1 MRNHETTFSLILSLA
16 VGSYELILVTV
27 VTCFQLKERD
37 VSLNLPGPL
46 TMTEHPGRH
55 ATQRSDPL
63 LKQHEL
69 SFSHLQALAPAS
81 PAASNDHPFPPCFF
95 PALVPVTPPLGSL
108 LRFLF
113 ICQMKVFP
121 SWVLKSELRQTWVLE
136 PQALMSVDED
146 RSWCSCCLPGHRDCL
161 PSGPGSCLLPMS
173 RPSLRGRHV
182 DPHGVTSAELHR

>member
-46 TMTEHPGRH
+46 TVTEHPGRH

-81 PAASNDHPFPPCFF
+81 PVASNDHPFPPCFF
-95 PALVPVTPPLGSL
+95 PALVPVTPPLGNDPRDEL
-108 LRFLF
+108 A
-113 ICQMKVFP
+113 C
-121 SWVLKSELRQTWVLE
+121 LKDACTWLIATAARERARGWKQT
-136 PQALMSVDED
+136 
-146 RSWCSCCLPGHRDCL
+146 HRE
-161 PSGPGSCLLPMS
+161 
-173 RPSLRGRHV
+173 GRV
-182 DPHGVTSAELHR
+182 P